1 MNPLSLQALA
11 KTLIRLKGLK
21 AARLAAALDMRSPN
35 LYNWFAG
42 RSQTLS
48 VQMVDTLMRRL
59 GVIDYKL
66 SSQAI
71 HCWQVDESL
80 EDLKLVLLSLVDIKV
95 LSQSEIYYI
104 DCGKRRYF
112 NLIRIPNAGNESIT
126 LLISAGKT
134 NVDGYP
140 LNASK
145 LGFGL
150 DKGSVELPHRT
161 WEEWWSTSPAMT
173 TTDFWI
179 SARPFLGS
187 IVEVESPVIAAD
199 NLIDMQTKYEREI
212 IEQTAV
218 NGGLRGLIRALL
230 GEVRRLD
237 SKNALLTHAERDKV
251 YGVHYG
257 EKLDDLGIEDRN
269 LH

>member
-11 KTLIRLKGLK
+11 KTLIQLKGLK

-48 VQMVDTLMRRL
+48 VQMVDALMRRL
-59 GVIDYKL
+59 GVVDYKL
-66 SSQAI
+66 SSQVI

-80 EDLKLVLLSLVDIKV
+80 EDLKLLLLSLVDTKA
-95 LSQSEIYYI
+95 LSLAEIYYI

-112 NLIRIPNAGNESIT
+112 NLIRIPNTGKESIT

-145 LGFGL
+145 LGFGI

-161 WEEWWSTSPAMT
+161 WEEWWLTDPVMT
-173 TTDFWI
+173 ATDFWI

-187 IVEVESPVIAAD
+187 MVEIESPVIAAD

-218 NGGLRGLIRALL
+218 NAGLRGLIRALL
-230 GEVRRLD
+230 GEVRELD
-237 SKNALLTHAERDKV
+237 SKNALLKHAERDKV
-251 YGVHYG
+251 YDDCYLEELG
-257 EKLDDLGIEDRN
+257 KLKNRSK
-269 LH
+269 

>member
-11 KTLIRLKGLK
+11 KTLIQLKGLK

-59 GVIDYKL
+59 GVVDYKL

-80 EDLKLVLLSLVDIKV
+80 DDLKLVLLSLVDIKV

-112 NLIRIPNAGNESIT
+112 NLIRIPSTGKESIT
-126 LLISAGKT
+126 LLISAGKM

-150 DKGSVELPHRT
+150 DKGSVELPHRN
-161 WEEWWSTSPAMT
+161 WEEWWSTNPAMT
-173 TTDFWI
+173 ATDFWI
-179 SARPFLGS
+179 RARPFLGS
-187 IVEVESPVIAAD
+187 MVEIESPVIAAD

-218 NGGLRGLIRALL
+218 NAGLRGLIRSLL
-230 GEVRRLD
+230 SQVRELD
-237 SKNALLTHAERDKV
+237 SKNALLKHAERDKV
-251 YGVHYG
+251 YDDCYLQ
-257 EKLDDLGIEDRN
+257 ELAKLKSRSK
-269 LH
+269 